1 MPSGNYRSGLALA
14 TLVVALST
22 GCSQSNTPTSSLPN
36 ARAASAV
43 RSSQNTSM
51 APQAK
56 AMLSLIHGSNHA
68 VIPAPAGVAALF
80 APVRPDT
87 AKALY
92 DSMLVNSLGK
102 PYSNIS
108 SLGFACCQAD
118 EFGDAMSLT
127 KTNARVTKV
136 SVVLSSWGCESG
148 FWNTQN
154 CQTTN
159 GTTFVEPVT
168 LTIYAVSGDT
178 TSGGRPE
185 PGQVLLQQTESFSIP
200 YRPSF
205 NPKCANT
212 GYGHGGF
219 IGRFDRDC
227 DEGLSH
233 IISFNTRPA
242 NLTVPKQVIVTVAY
256 NTSTSGYNP
265 YGTGTTCFNG
275 PGGCGYDALNVSAE
289 GDGGYVGSALDST
302 GVQVYFTGSEW
313 CGGSPENPNLTLQ
326 DDYPCWTGFH
336 PGIAVYTA
344 GTRLN

>member
-1 MPSGNYRSGLALA
+1 MFSGNYRSGLASA
-14 TLVVALST
+14 TLIVALST
-22 GCSQSNTPTSSLPN
+22 GCSQSNTPISSLPN
-36 ARAASAV
+36 APAASAA
-43 RSSQNTSM
+43 RSSLSKSI

-56 AMLSLIHGSNHA
+56 AMLSLIHGYNHS

-92 DSMLVNSLGK
+92 DSMLVNADGK
-102 PYSNIS
+102 PYSDIS
-108 SLGFACCQAD
+108 SLGFECCQAD

-148 FWNTQN
+148 FWNTQT

-159 GTTFVEPVT
+159 RSTFAEPIT
-168 LTIYAVSGDT
+168 LTIYAVSYNT
-178 TSGGRPE
+178 TSERPE
-185 PGQVLLQQTESFSIP
+185 PGQVLLQQTETFNIP

-205 NPKCANT
+205 NTKCANT
-212 GYGHGGF
+212 GYGDGGF
-219 IGRFDRDC
+219 VGRFDRDC

-233 IISFNTRPA
+233 IISFNTRAA
-242 NLTVPKQVIVTVAY
+242 NLALPKQVIVTVAY

-265 YGTGTTCFNG
+265 YGTGTTCYSG
-275 PGGCGYDALNVSAE
+275 PGGCGYDALNVSAD

-313 CGGSPENPNLTLQ
+313 CGGSPEDPTRNLQ
-326 DDYPCWTGFH
+326 DDYPCWTGYH
-336 PGIAVYTA
+336 PGIAVYGA
-344 GTRLN
+344 GTLLN